1 MLPSNMTPTA
11 FRNIVQMAASM
22 LQGSVRSEKSLQ
34 HEMGREERLEGGQE
48 SFTWK
53 IKLKNTFTD

>member
-11 FRNIVQMAASM
+11 FRNIVPMAASM
-22 LQGSVRSEKSLQ
+22 LQRSVRSEKSLQ
-34 HEMGREERLEGGQE
+34 REMGREERLEGGQE